1 MELAPLSA
9 IEFRPW
15 LSGAAMTA
23 LAIANRTNRM
33 TQPGIVGHAVMQI
46 SHAVCFG
53 LLLGLSMS
61 LFAADAH
68 GASGSDKTA
77 AKPPPATP
85 AAPKPGGA
93 TIYFIRGPGIKG
105 FWVPE
110 VLVDDKK
117 IGDLLPATVLTV
129 SRPAGHHTIDLPNHI
144 VSGSVH
150 SEIDL
155 TAGQTYY
162 LEWGPYQDAPGMQLI
177 QSLLAGGA
185 GARGT
190 LLPGKGLAN
199 VRFYLLDAEVGREL
213 IAKIKNAA
221 H

>member
-1 MELAPLSA
+1 VKA
-9 IEFRPW
+9 IDA
-15 LSGAAMTA
+15 AAMTA

-33 TQPGIVGHAVMQI
+33 AQPGIAGHAVMQI

-53 LLLGLSMS
+53 LFLGLSIS

-68 GASGSDKTA
+68 GASARDKIT
-77 AKPPPATP
+77 AKPPPASP
-85 AAPKPGGA
+85 VAPTPGGA

-110 VLVDDKK
+110 IDIDDKK

-129 SRPAGHHTIDLPNHI
+129 GRPAGHHTIDIPNHI
-144 VSGSVH
+144 MSGSVH

-162 LEWGPYQDAPGMQLI
+162 LEFGPYQDAPGMQLI
-177 QSLLAGGA
+177 QALLAGGA

-190 LLPGKGLAN
+190 LLPGSGLAN
-199 VRFYLLDAEVGREL
+199 VRFYLVDAELGREL

-221 H
+221 P

>member
-1 MELAPLSA
+1 
-9 IEFRPW
+9 
-15 LSGAAMTA
+15 
-23 LAIANRTNRM
+23 
-33 TQPGIVGHAVMQI
+33 MQI

-68 GASGSDKTA
+68 GASGSDKTT

-199 VRFYLLDAEVGREL
+199 VRFYVLDAEVGREL

>member
-1 MELAPLSA
+1 VLRVISIALCLMCLVPA
-9 IEFRPW
+9 
-15 LSGAAMTA
+15 GAAA
-23 LAIANRTNRM
+23 EKARE
-33 TQPGIVGHAVMQI
+33 V
-46 SHAVCFG
+46 
-53 LLLGLSMS
+53 
-61 LFAADAH
+61 
-68 GASGSDKTA
+68 A
-77 AKPPPATP
+77 AKP

-110 VLVDDKK
+110 IDVDDKK

-129 SRPAGHHTIDLPNHI
+129 SRAAGHHTIDIPNHI
-144 VSGSVH
+144 MSGSVH

-155 TAGQTYY
+155 SAGKTYY
-162 LEWGPYQDAPGMQLI
+162 LEWGPYADAPGTQLI

-199 VRFYLLDAEVGREL
+199 VRFYVLDAGLGREL

>member
-1 MELAPLSA
+1 MLRVISV
-9 IEFRPW
+9 
-15 LSGAAMTA
+15 A
-23 LAIANRTNRM
+23 LCLMCLVPA
-33 TQPGIVGHAVMQI
+33 
-46 SHAVCFG
+46 
-53 LLLGLSMS
+53 
-61 LFAADAH
+61 
-68 GASGSDKTA
+68 GASAEKAREVA
-77 AKPPPATP
+77 AKP

-110 VLVDDKK
+110 IDVDDKK

-129 SRPAGHHTIDLPNHI
+129 SRPAGHHAIDIPNHI
-144 VSGSVH
+144 MSGSVH

-155 TAGQTYY
+155 NAGQTYY

-177 QSLLAGGA
+177 QALLAGGA

-199 VRFYLLDAEVGREL
+199 VRFYVLDAELGHEL

>member
-1 MELAPLSA
+1 MLAA
-9 IEFRPW
+9 
-15 LSGAAMTA
+15 A
-23 LAIANRTNRM
+23 LAIGCSRHKMSRHNRALRNPQVLR
-33 TQPGIVGHAVMQI
+33 VI
-46 SHAVCFG
+46 SVALCLMCLVP
-53 LLLGLSMS
+53 
-61 LFAADAH
+61 ADAS
-68 GASGSDKTA
+68 AEKAREVA
-77 AKPPPATP
+77 AMP

-144 VSGSVH
+144 MSGSVH

-177 QSLLAGGA
+177 QALLAGGA

-199 VRFYLLDAEVGREL
+199 VRFYVLDAALGREI

>member
-1 MELAPLSA
+1 VLRVISVVLCLMCLFPAGAPA
-9 IEFRPW
+9 EKAREVAAKRP
-15 LSGAAMTA
+15 
-23 LAIANRTNRM
+23 
-33 TQPGIVGHAVMQI
+33 
-46 SHAVCFG
+46 
-53 LLLGLSMS
+53 
-61 LFAADAH
+61 
-68 GASGSDKTA
+68 ASGPS
-77 AKPPPATP
+77 
-85 AAPKPGGA
+85 GA

-110 VLVDDKK
+110 VLVDDQK
-117 IGDLLPATVLTV
+117 IGDLLPSTVLTV

-144 VSGSVH
+144 MSGSVH

-177 QSLLAGGA
+177 QALLAGGA

-199 VRFYLLDAEVGREL
+199 VRFYLLDAELGRGL

>member
-1 MELAPLSA
+1 
-9 IEFRPW
+9 
-15 LSGAAMTA
+15 MTA
-23 LAIANRTNRM
+23 LAIASRTNRM
-33 TQPGIVGHAVMQI
+33 AQPGIAGHAVMQI
-46 SHAVCFG
+46 SRALCFG
-53 LLLGLSMS
+53 LFLGLSIS
-61 LFAADAH
+61 LLAADAH
-68 GASGSDKTA
+68 GASGRDKIT
-77 AKPPPATP
+77 AKPPPAVP
-85 AAPKPGGA
+85 AAPKPSGA

-110 VLVDDKK
+110 VLIDDQK

-144 VSGSVH
+144 ISGSVH

-162 LEWGPYQDAPGMQLI
+162 LEFGPYQDAPGMQLI
-177 QSLLAGGA
+177 QALLAGGA

-190 LLPGKGLAN
+190 LLPGSGLAN
-199 VRFYLLDAEVGREL
+199 VRFYLVDAELGREL

-221 H
+221 P